1 MELLKTEKLNELF
14 SYYYK
19 LLTDKQVEY
28 FKLYYYEDFSL
39 AEIAKIHNVS
49 RNAVHDQLKKVEQKL
64 IELEEKLLLV
74 ENSNKTRELI
84 DLFFETKDEKYLM
97 KIIEMDVEDE

>member
-28 FKLYYYEDFSL
+28 FKLYYYEDYSL
-39 AEIAKIHNVS
+39 AEIADIYSVS
-49 RNAVHDQLKKVEQKL
+49 RNAIHDQLKKVEERL
-64 IELEEKLLLV
+64 NELEERLSLAAS
-74 ENSNKTRELI
+74 SNKRRELL
-84 DLFFETKDEKYLM
+84 DQFLKTKDEKYIRQ
-97 KIIEMDVEDE
+97 IIEMDVEDE